1 MLSKGSDLSALSS
14 KFVILDNVDEERVI
28 RVMESAI
35 SIKQERE
42 FFLWTQGQLHSLL
55 PHDIMVCVH
64 FNEANQLVNL
74 ELLRGRQMEQKLV
87 DGLCDPVSGLAVRL
101 LHYCRESSDLPHFF
115 EPNTQEKHVN
125 LAGIYADI
133 GNLGVGDVL
142 VHGTE
147 MVVGGSS
154 WFLLFGAKP
163 VNIDRQLYF
172 IQLFLPCLHMLFLR
186 VLSLSKTTNVK
197 QVGGEQILSARE
209 REILHWIAEGKS
221 NAEIGVLLYLSP
233 LTVKNHLQRIYQKL
247 KVRNRAH
254 AVSFYKSLSPT
265 RR

>member
-64 FNEANQLVNL
+64 YNEANQLVNL

-101 LHYCRESSDLPHFF
+101 LHYCRESTDLPHFF
-115 EPNTQEKHVN
+115 EPNPQEKQVN
-125 LAGIYADI
+125 LAAIYADI
-133 GNLGVGDVL
+133 SNLGVGDVL

-163 VNIDRQLYF
+163 ANIDRQLYF
-172 IQLFLPCLHMLFLR
+172 IQLLLPCLHMLLLR
-186 VLSLSKTTNVK
+186 VLSLSKATNVK
-197 QVGGEQILSARE
+197 QVGGEQLLTGRE
-209 REILHWIAEGKS
+209 KEILHWIAEGKS
-221 NAEIGVLLYLSP
+221 NADIGGLLHLSP

-254 AVSFYKSLSPT
+254 AVSLFKSFSPT